1 MTSSVLTNAALH
13 QNTTK
18 EEDEKKPVIS
28 PDLLKQMYLYL
39 RMNFT
44 KQNSVAV
51 EPKSTVISF
60 VLS

>member
-1 MTSSVLTNAALH
+1 MTSSVALH
-13 QNTTK
+13 QNITK
-18 EEDEKKPVIS
+18 EEDEKKPVIL
-28 PDLLKQMYLYL
+28 PDLFKQMYLYL